1 VTGAQIRRP
10 ISRRLMLALFV
21 VMIVPVCGWYF
32 IGDLSSRLVA
42 AGFPEAAALE
52 FTREIRFELAITL
65 GISVI
70 VLGSVVVYVRRTVLD
85 PMERLAEQA
94 RQSWEAPWAAPPE
107 IESPDEIGDLARAL
121 DRSITRLHRRAEQAE
136 QLASNLSHELRTPLA
151 AIRGAGEILVEP
163 DIDEADRVRFAT
175 HVVAESIRLERL
187 VAGLLDLARAQKG
200 SAATQE
206 PSLVR
211 SLVEQAVDRC
221 SSLLEERNLSVS
233 GTDDDAVVR
242 AGGDSVARVLTILL
256 ENACQH
262 APPDGTIV
270 VSWAMRAGDAEIA
283 VEDDGPGIPSGMEER
298 IFERWYSSGTE
309 GQKGVG
315 LGLAI
320 AVSLVEN
327 LGGNI
332 KAGRSSLG
340 GARFVF
346 SLPA

>member
-1 VTGAQIRRP
+1 
-10 ISRRLMLALFV
+10 
-21 VMIVPVCGWYF
+21 
-32 IGDLSSRLVA
+32 
-42 AGFPEAAALE
+42 
-52 FTREIRFELAITL
+52 
-65 GISVI
+65 
-70 VLGSVVVYVRRTVLD
+70 
-85 PMERLAEQA
+85 
-94 RQSWEAPWAAPPE
+94 
-107 IESPDEIGDLARAL
+107 
-121 DRSITRLHRRAEQAE
+121 
-136 QLASNLSHELRTPLA
+136 
-151 AIRGAGEILVEP
+151 
-163 DIDEADRVRFAT
+163 
-175 HVVAESIRLERL
+175 VAESIRLERL

-283 VEDDGPGIPSGMEER
+283 VEDDGPGIPSGMEKR